1 MWTNLFQNL
10 PDSANEATHCCHPC
24 TKYYYV
30 GTPVSDDGTQAEEEE
45 EEEKKEEEEE
55 EEEEEV

>member
-45 EEEKKEEEEE
+45 EEEK